1 MRGAFRSVIR
11 SGAFVRK
18 EALEVL
24 RQPRLLLL
32 LVVGP
37 FAVLLLFGAGLRDV
51 DPPVRTVF
59 VVEPGSELE
68 DSVEDFAR
76 EQGERLI
83 VDGIIDDIDEAL
95 DRLENGRIDLVVEFP
110 DEVSETV
117 RNSEQA
123 TITLYHAQMDPVE
136 GRAIELFMQSAVD
149 DANRQ
154 IITET
159 LAEAQDEAS
168 DGVDDP
174 DALEGSALEEVLSI
188 SPEVIAAPFRGE
200 AIRAT
205 GEGIALQDFYAP
217 AVAVLLLQHLLVTAL
232 GLSLV
237 REEEL
242 GTTELYRVAPLRAGE
257 IVVGKYLAHLLV
269 AGVVGSALLALL
281 IYGLGVPMSGHP
293 ASLALAVGAL
303 CIAAAGLGFL
313 VSLAARSDSQAVQYA
328 MLVLLLTVFFSGF
341 ILSLTR
347 FIPEV
352 AWVARIVPATYGIE
366 LLRDVMLLGSPAS
379 LNQLL
384 TLVAMGLGFG
394 IVSWLWLKRRMRTR

>member
-1 MRGAFRSVIR
+1 MKAAFRSLIR

-18 EALEVL
+18 EAFEVL

-32 LVVGP
+32 LVIGP
-37 FAVLLLFGAGLRDV
+37 FAVLLLFGAGLRDT

-68 DSVEDFAR
+68 ETVEEFAER
-76 EQGERLI
+76 QEERLI
-83 VDGIIDDIDEAL
+83 VDSITDDVEEAL
-95 DRLENGRIDLVVEFP
+95 RRLEDGRIELVVEFP

-117 RNSEQA
+117 RASRQA

-159 LAEAQDEAS
+159 VAEAQEEAR
-168 DGVDDP
+168 DGLDNP
-174 DALEGSALEEVLSI
+174 DAAGGSLDELLSVA
-188 SPEVIAAPFRGE
+188 PEVIAAPFRGE

-217 AVAVLLLQHLLVTAL
+217 AVAVLLIQHLLVTAL

-237 REEEL
+237 REEGL

-269 AGVVGSALLALL
+269 AGLVGAALLALL
-281 IYGLGVPMSGHP
+281 IYVLDVPMQGHP

-303 CIAAAGLGFL
+303 CLASAGLGFL
-313 VSLAARSDSQAVQYA
+313 VSLASRSDSQAVQYA

-341 ILSLTR
+341 ILSLAR

-366 LLRDVMLLGSPAS
+366 LLRDVMLLGSPAN
-379 LNQLL
+379 LTQLL
-384 TLVAMGLGFG
+384 TLTAMGVGFG